1 MRRSPLAWGTAGRPA
16 PWRRQQPK
24 KAPAKKADHEKA
36 ATRQRAPAAACAAT
50 DDISSRHRRCRQR
63 RAGRGDGAD
72 AGRRG
77 VSGAGSRADAAKST
91 VTNVIDDPAVS
102 LQRFDL
108 LDLQPYTQEKVY
120 ATTASKDFHLFYVG
134 RDDVHDILKHVLS
147 RVSVSLYLNMFGF
160 DDDELNDILM
170 KIALDA
176 TITMLVTLDKSQA
189 GGKHEKALLD
199 ADRQHNLALFNTH
212 FVTKT
217 HVQEFVIG
225 QSATHQI
232 SHTKGFVADG
242 RVAGEGSTNWS
253 ASGEGTFV
261 VKGKRR
267 RRRIQ
272 GAEQHPVDHHR
283 PGHDQPLLGRTGR
296 RAYDRAEAGRGCQGG
311 GERTLESQSRQ
322 AAVRWPNPRC
332 RIPR

>member
-1 MRRSPLAWGTAGRPA
+1 MAKAA
-16 PWRRQQPK
+16 K
-24 KAPAKKADHEKA
+24 KSATKKVAKKAVKKA
-36 ATRQRAPAAACAAT
+36 VKTAVKKSAKKSSPRRRSAAAAPVLPAPPSSPAA
-50 DDISSRHRRCRQR
+50 
-63 RAGRGDGAD
+63 
-72 AGRRG
+72 
-77 VSGAGSRADAAKST
+77 VSAEPPPKST
-91 VTNVIDDPAVS
+91 VTNVINDPTVS

-134 RDDVHDILKHVLS
+134 RDDVHSILKHVLS

-160 DDDELNDILM
+160 DDDELNSILM
-170 KIALDA
+170 TIAHDA

-199 ADRQHNLALFNTH
+199 ADRKSNLALFNTH

-217 HVQEFVIG
+217 HVQEFAIG

-253 ASGEGTFV
+253 DSGEGTFV
-261 VKGKRR
+261 VQGSPGGAGFKAQNNTQSIITDPDTISRFSAELVAEHMVAAKQASAVKAGASTALRTKAVKPPSTA
-267 RRRIQ
+267 RI
-272 GAEQHPVDHHR
+272 APPHPALVQH
-283 PGHDQPLLGRTGR
+283 
-296 RAYDRAEAGRGCQGG
+296 RAH
-311 GERTLESQSRQ
+311 
-322 AAVRWPNPRC
+322 
-332 RIPR
+332 